1 MTQFSV
7 AEDREH
13 KGRRYEQKRPEL
25 LNSSR
30 KRLLLGFGEL
40 DAQYSISMSRNKK
53 QQVSETLFAQRKQIV
68 AKEEK
73 NVSVV

>member
-30 KRLLLGFGEL
+30 KRLLGFGEL
-40 DAQYSISMSRNKK
+40 DAQYSISMSRNKR
-53 QQVSETLFAQRKQIV
+53 QQVSETIFAQHKQIV